1 MKATVEISDTL
12 FRRAKAEAAL
22 RGRKFR
28 DLVEEGLI
36 RVLDAPE
43 TSIQPPDDL
52 PTLHALMKT
61 TCGMVDSG
69 VSDLAT
75 NPDHMRGFG
84 LAQTS
89 DRCFGT
95 AGRVLRPSRTP
106 SSLGGFLN
114 RYASAPAAYK

>member
-36 RVLDAPE
+36 RVLDAPD
-43 TSIQPPDDL
+43 TAIQPPDNL
-52 PTLHALMKT
+52 PTLHALMKES
-61 TCGMVDSG
+61 CGMVDSG

-75 NPDHMRGFG
+75 NPDHMRDIG

-89 DRCFGT
+89 DR
-95 AGRVLRPSRTP
+95 
-106 SSLGGFLN
+106 
-114 RYASAPAAYK
+114 